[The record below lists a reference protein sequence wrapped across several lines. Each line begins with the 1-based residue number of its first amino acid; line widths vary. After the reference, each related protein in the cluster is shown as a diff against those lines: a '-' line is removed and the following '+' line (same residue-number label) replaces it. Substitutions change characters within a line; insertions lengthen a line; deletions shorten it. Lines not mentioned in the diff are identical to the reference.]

1 MVQADEEVRKGIFGD
16 PNRDWGQESDRG
28 FYPEGYMIRNVIQDL
43 LMYGYN
49 RDGAF
54 DIPSGTVHGLHE
66 WSRNVLERKNVK
78 VGAEHV
84 TINEGD

>member
-1 MVQADEEVRKGIFGD
+1 
-16 PNRDWGQESDRG
+16 
-28 FYPEGYMIRNVIQDL
+28 MIRNVIQDL

-66 WSRNVLERKNVK
+66 WSRNVLERKDVK
-78 VGAEHV
+78 VGAENT
-84 TINEGD
+84 TIHEGK